1 MDEQHPASPED
12 TITALQAELA
22 AVRAEMQDFAGTVS
36 HDLRAPLRHIL
47 SYAQLVQEDAGP
59 QLDAEVQGFLATIVD
74 SARHMGGL
82 LDGLSQ
88 LSRAGAQPIHLEA
101 VALQDLVQ
109 ELCDRLSGQ
118 HPGRDLRWDIAA
130 DLPVVRSDA
139 QLLRQALEQ
148 VLDNAVKFTAPRA
161 PAVIRVDRA
170 PDGADGRVTLRIQ
183 DNGVGYN
190 PALQGKLF
198 KVFGR
203 LHSAQQFPGVGMG
216 LALARKLLQ
225 RVDAHMAIEGAV
237 DAGCTVRLDLP
248 ARG

>member
-1 MDEQHPASPED
+1 MDQQTPIPPDA

-22 AVRAEMQDFAGTVS
+22 TLRAEMQEFAGTVS

-59 QLDAEVQGFLATIVD
+59 QLDAEVQGFLSTIVE

-88 LSRAGAQPIHLEA
+88 LSRVGAQPMYLEP
-101 VALQDLVQ
+101 VALQDVVQ
-109 ELCDRLSGQ
+109 DICDRMSSQ

-130 DLPVVRSDA
+130 GLPVVRSDA

-148 VLDNAVKFTAPRA
+148 VLDNAAKFTATRM
-161 PAVIRVDRA
+161 PARIRVDFAR
-170 PDGADGRVTLRIQ
+170 DDADGCVTLRIQ

-203 LHSAQQFPGVGMG
+203 LHSAQQFAGVGMG
-216 LALARKLLQ
+216 LALARKQLQ
-225 RVDAHMAIEGAV
+225 RVGAHIRIEGAV
-237 DAGCTVRLDLP
+237 DVGCTVCLDLP
-248 ARG
+248 V

>member
-1 MDEQHPASPED
+1 MDEQTPSPGEEA
-12 TITALQAELA
+12 IAALQVELA
-22 AVRAEMQDFAGTVS
+22 AVRAEMQEFAGTVS

-59 QLDAEVQGFLATIVD
+59 QLDAEVQGFLTTIVD

-88 LSRAGAQPIHLEA
+88 LARVGAQPIHLEP

-109 ELCDRLSGQ
+109 ELCDRLSSQ
-118 HPGRDLRWDIAA
+118 HPGRDLRWDIAS

-161 PAVIRVDRA
+161 PAVIRVNVV
-170 PDGADGRVTLRIQ
+170 PEGVSGRVTLQIQ

-203 LHSAQQFPGVGMG
+203 LHSAQQFAGVGMG

-225 RVDAHMAIEGAV
+225 RVGGHVAIEGAV

-248 ARG
+248 QG